1 MSGDCG
7 VWSAECGVLY
17 EVPVALATLI
27 RRSRTRIGIVTDR
40 ALIAGG
46 RGVRR
51 LESRGT
57 PEWVPSGECDL
68 GNADFGEC
76 REVSWVVKEELLLH
90 KRRCCDAPVED
101 LGSTIS
107 RSGFHRNNTTDR
119 WGCGCWRTD

>member
-1 MSGDCG
+1 MVVSGDCG
-7 VWSAECGVLY
+7 LRIADCGLLGEVLVAVATPTKRRMKRMAPAR
-17 EVPVALATLI
+17 EV
-27 RRSRTRIGIVTDR
+27 

-107 RSGFHRNNTTDR
+107 RSGFHRNNT
-119 WGCGCWRTD
+119 